1 MTLEVDSEFNNTDK
15 TSSSI
20 DIRIYYED
28 TDSGGVVYYANYL
41 KFIERGRTEYLLNL
55 GFEQDKLST
64 NEGVIFAVKSVTA
77 DYLLPA
83 RLNDQLQVTTVVTK
97 TRRASIV
104 FLHKIVNLKKNKV
117 LFKAQVIVAC
127 LNVKSFKPCSIP
139 SEILEKIN
147 G

>member
-1 MTLEVDSEFNNTDK
+1 MSLEIDSEFGNTDK
-15 TSSSI
+15 TTSSI
-20 DIRIYYED
+20 NIRIYYED

-127 LNVKSFKPCSIP
+127 LNVKSFKPRSIP

>member
-1 MTLEVDSEFNNTDK
+1 MSLEIDSEFGNTDK
-15 TSSSI
+15 TTSSI
-20 DIRIYYED
+20 NIRIYYED

>member
-1 MTLEVDSEFNNTDK
+1 MRLEIDSEFNNTDK

-41 KFIERGRTEYLLNL
+41 KFIERGRTEYLLDL

-77 DYLLPA
+77 DYLSPA

-127 LNVKSFKPCSIP
+127 LNMKSFKPCSIP